1 MTAAGFAGRR
11 RFRLL
16 PPDSPHGWT
25 PYAWLVYL
33 ITFMIEPA
41 YRIDAGRAGPLYL
54 GATALGLAVF
64 LWTYFRAYRVRG
76 LKLVPLVAIQTLLGI
91 GFAPINVGSSV
102 FFVYAAATAAQLDR
116 ARDAGRTIV
125 VIALLGGVTA
135 YVTQPP
141 FFFWIVAIGI
151 TLLVGGV
158 NLHYAQQ
165 SRAHHKLRMAQEEVE
180 RMAAVAERERIARDM
195 HDVLGHTLSLIVLKA
210 ELASR
215 LAERDPQRAA
225 AEMRDVE
232 DVARRALTEVRAA
245 IRGYHAT
252 LPDEVSR
259 ARAMLK
265 AAGIGADIEVPDAA
279 LPQQAEE
286 VLALALREAVTN
298 VVRHSGASRC
308 TIRLDACN
316 GFELEIAD
324 DGRGFDGVEGGGLR
338 GMRERAESLGG
349 RVERE
354 GGSGMRVRV
363 ILPGLPHVAQA
374 QARPVP
380 ARPA

>member
-1 MTAAGFAGRR
+1 MSGRGRR
-11 RFRLL
+11 FWLL

-25 PYAWLVYL
+25 PYAWLFYL
-33 ITFMIEPA
+33 VSFMIEPA
-41 YRIDAGRAGPLYL
+41 FRINAGRAGPLYL
-54 GATALGLAVF
+54 GVTALGLAVF

-91 GFAPINVGSSV
+91 GFATINIGSSV

-116 ARDAGRTIV
+116 VRDAGRAVIL
-125 VIALLGGVTA
+125 IALLGGATA

-215 LAERDPQRAA
+215 LAERDTQRAA

-265 AAGIGADIEVPDAA
+265 AAGIRAEIEVHEAA
-279 LPQQAEE
+279 LPQGVEE
-286 VLALALREAVTN
+286 TLALALREAVTN

-308 TIRLDACN
+308 TIRLADGN
-316 GFELEIAD
+316 DYTLEIAD

-349 RVERE
+349 RIERDV
-354 GGSGMRVRV
+354 GDGMRIRV
-363 ILPGLPHVAQA
+363 ILPHQPHRAVTQS
-374 QARPVP
+374 RPVP